1 MNENIN
7 KNKLKIFFIKLIA
20 ITFAI
25 IIVINITYNLIFAD
39 KLENINRV
47 LSLNKKENRGLI
59 KEKLRSEIRKGLNK
73 DYILNEEDK
82 ILLYKLYLKIK
93 EEFENL
99 DKTNL

>member
-47 LSLNKKENRGLI
+47 LSLNKKENRELI
-59 KEKLRSEIRKGLNK
+59 KEKLDLRLGKV
-73 DYILNEEDK
+73 
-82 ILLYKLYLKIK
+82 
-93 EEFENL
+93 
-99 DKTNL
+99 